1 MAKSNEV
8 DMINGKTFK
17 KMVFFSIPIVFSGIF
32 QLLFNTIDVIVVGRF
47 SGSTALA
54 AVGSTNSLINLLVSL
69 LIGISMGISVTMGKY
84 CGARDYKNASETLHT
99 SMGLAIISGVILFIV
114 GQLVSKP
121 LLELMGTPVEVIDLS
136 VIYMKIIFL
145 GAPAG
150 AIYNFGAAL
159 LRSIGDTKRPLYFLA
174 FSGVINVILNLFF
187 VIVLKMSVD
196 GVAIATIIAQY
207 VSALLL
213 IVFLMR
219 SSGYMNLD
227 LKRISLKPD
236 KVKSILKIG
245 IPGGFQG
252 VVFSVSNVLIQSSV
266 NTFGHI
272 VVAGNTA
279 ATNIEGFIYM
289 SMNSIYQSTLSF
301 TSQNVGARKYKRLD
315 TILIQGIVIVTAVG
329 LFLGLGAYF
338 FGDFLLGIFTSDR
351 EVIQF
356 GLNRLAIIATFY
368 FVCGWMDVLVG
379 SLRGMGYSMIPMFV
393 SLTGACIFRIV
404 WVFTIF
410 QIYRTQASLYIS
422 YPITW
427 TITAAAHLI
436 CYLIILKKMLAKDDI
451 VLE

>member
-1 MAKSNEV
+1 
-8 DMINGKTFK
+8 MINGKTFK

-213 IVFLMR
+213 IVFLKR

-436 CYLIILKKMLAKDDI
+436 CYLIIRKKMLAKDDI

>member
-69 LIGISMGISVTMGKY
+69 LIGISMGISVTMGRY

-145 GAPAG
+145 GVPAG

-436 CYLIILKKMLAKDDI
+436 CYLIIRKKMLEKDDI

>member
-436 CYLIILKKMLAKDDI
+436 CYLIIRKKMLAKDDI

>member
-213 IVFLMR
+213 IVFLKR

-338 FGDFLLGIFTSDR
+338 FGNFLLGIFTSDR

-436 CYLIILKKMLAKDDI
+436 CYLIIRKKMLAKDDI

>member
-213 IVFLMR
+213 IVFLKR

-436 CYLIILKKMLAKDDI
+436 CYLIIRKKMLAKDDI